1 MVHVKLGGRYADKK
15 ATKNARQLQSMV
27 ISKINDPTHHLT
39 TLFGVN
45 NLSYDDLR
53 EIYHYI
59 NAVVMFNTIPAHEH
73 LTKKT
78 KQVLFN
84 AGVYADDDTLNKYRW
99 NQIAQY
105 ELIPY
110 MTERLHK
117 YFKH

>member
-1 MVHVKLGGRYADKK
+1 MLTKK
-15 ATKNARQLQSMV
+15 QQKNAKQLQSMV
-27 ISKINDPTHHLT
+27 IAKLNYFLEKSPTHHLT
-39 TLFGVN
+39 TLFDVD

-105 ELIPY
+105 ELIQY

-117 YFKH
+117 HFKH